1 MTDREKLEKVLE
13 YVTERED
20 KFYKPIE
27 TGNMN
32 PEV

>member
-20 KFYKPIE
+20 KFHKPIE
-27 TGNMN
+27 TENMN